1 MGSVARLLVMERVI
15 PPGTAPAA
23 GTLTDV
29 VMLVLTGGRERTE
42 VEYRALL
49 EAGGFALGRIVPTGS
64 SLSVLEARPA

>member
-1 MGSVARLLVMERVI
+1 
-15 PPGTAPAA
+15 
-23 GTLTDV
+23 
-29 VMLVLTGGRERTE
+29 MLVLTGGRERTE